1 MKDIALVIGG
11 ALVGGV
17 IGFFAFFWIAG
28 QGFYAMI
35 LPGGLIGVGAG
46 LFRNRSLGLAIGC
59 GVAAVALGLFTEW
72 RFAPFAADD
81 SLGYFLAHVHQ
92 KKPLKLLMIAVG
104 GVIGFWGPFSQWR
117 REPNR
122 KPKSGE

>member
-17 IGFFAFFWIAG
+17 IGFFAFFWIAD

-35 LPGGLIGVGAG
+35 LPGGLIGIGAG
-46 LFRNRSLGLAIGC
+46 LVRNRSLGLAIGC

-72 RFAPFAADD
+72 KYMPFRDD
-81 SLGYFLAHVHQ
+81 KSLGYFLAHVH
-92 KKPLKLLMIAVG
+92 KLTPLTLLMIAVG
-104 GVIGFWGPFSQWR
+104 GVLGFWGPF
-117 REPNR
+117 REWQREANL